1 MKNPFAAHGIEH
13 LSPSTCNLFIGS
25 TAAFVLQKCLKK
37 GGQVGCAAFRGT
49 SVEHGIAKGLMEGA
63 SVDECIRHAE
73 DEFYRLSAMS
83 QDPAKEKERGSLGDM
98 VRVGLKELL
107 PYGPPSSAQGK
118 IDYQFEGLAVPFV
131 GYFDFEWQNH
141 KILIDLK
148 TTHAVPS
155 QIKTDHARQVA
166 LYVAAKGNDLDPRL
180 AYVSTKK
187 SAVYRLENIDQHVA
201 SLGKIGLAIQNFL
214 ATSDDPL
221 ELASK
226 VMPDVDS
233 FYFKDPMV
241 RQTVFEIWGI

>member
-1 MKNPFAAHGIEH
+1 MKNPFAAHGLEH

-25 TAAFVLQKCLKK
+25 PAAFVLQKCLKK

-49 SVEHGIAKGLMEGA
+49 ATEHGIAKGLIEGA
-63 SVDECIRHAE
+63 SVDECIRAAD

-83 QDPAKEKERGSLGDM
+83 QDPAKEKERAAVGDM

-187 SAVYRLENIDQHVA
+187 SAVYRLENVDQHVA

-214 ATSDDPL
+214 STSEDPL